1 MWFENFKKFKNFK
14 NFKNYTSWGIIGAF
28 LFLSVKVKSDETFL
42 WSINNTTGTLM
53 FQNQPLLLKGIN
65 WFGYETPCRMVH
77 GLWAR
82 EMDDFLETISDYE
95 YNAIRLPFSLEVME
109 TWENPP
115 LYDCIGASSWLKDI
129 SVKDTLHI
137 FFEKS
142 KDLGLSILLDFHSIH
157 EQITPYPWTDDHPTE
172 EVLMVWEKV
181 VEEFSMYP
189 NLLGIDLK
197 NEPHGDITWPLW
209 TDFVDHVIRRIT
221 ENCPSFKGLFFVEGL
236 QENNSVWGGS
246 FQNMPRTWSVYK
258 DPHPRVVFSPHMY
271 GVSVRGDI
279 AMTDTFQQYDE
290 WFGFLH
296 RAHRAVVIGEVGGW
310 YIGDD
315 EVWEKR
321 FMVYLKEREMTN
333 VFYWCLNPDSVD
345 TGGLLYN
352 DWKTPNIKKV
362 LFHENLQP
370 YPTDLIF

>member
-1 MWFENFKKFKNFK
+1 MILKKLW
-14 NFKNYTSWGIIGAF
+14 SV
-28 LFLSVKVKSDETFL
+28 LFLYTTVESLL
-42 WSINNTTGTLM
+42 WSIDNLTGNLM
-53 FQNQPLLLKGIN
+53 FQNEPFLLKGIN

-82 EMDDFLETISDYE
+82 ELDDFLETISDYE
-95 YNAIRLPFSLEVME
+95 YNGIRLPFSLEVIQ
-109 TWENPP
+109 TWDVPP
-115 LYDCIGASSWLKDI
+115 LNDCVGASLWLKDI

-157 EQITPYPWTDDHPTE
+157 QQITPYPWTDDHSLQ
-172 EVLMVWEKV
+172 EVLEVWKKV
-181 VEEFSMYP
+181 VNEFSIYP

-197 NEPHGDITWPLW
+197 NEPHGDITWTEW
-209 TDFVDHVIRRIT
+209 TQFVDTVIAHIT
-221 ENCPSFKGLFFVEGL
+221 ENCPSFQGLFFVEGL

-246 FQNMPRTWSVYK
+246 FQNMPRVWSVYN
-258 DPHPRVVFSPHMY
+258 DFHPRVVFSPHMY

-279 AMTDTFQQYDE
+279 AMSDTFQQYDE
-290 WFGFLH
+290 WFGYLH

-321 FMVYLKEREMTN
+321 FMVYLKERDMTN

-370 YPTDLIF
+370 YPTDVIF